1 MLYIISIGL
10 NIGGIIL
17 ILMGV
22 FLSLGPPVFTLHVVG
37 REPIEIRGKRFEE
50 LIRIARQYREET
62 TVSEKETP

>member
-10 NIGGIIL
+10 DVGGIIL

-22 FLSLGPPVFTLHVVG
+22 FLSLGPPVFKLHVVG

-50 LIRIARQYREET
+50 LIRIAR
-62 TVSEKETP
+62 

>member
-10 NIGGIIL
+10 DVGGIIL

-22 FLSLGPPVFTLHVVG
+22 FLSLGPPVFKLHVVG